1 MTNSPNF
8 IAHIRDLIGKD
19 DFKTAIQQLS
29 ILLKESP
36 RLDEAVQQSARYNN
50 VLEKIRLGLLDFET
64 ANITQ
69 NQIRYGI
76 LELLREIEEQEQAQP
91 SIKAEVERYAVKY
104 EKNVVK
110 NSTITAGGNVTIGDT
125 VHTESNM
132 SRRLRLFLYVFVP
145 LLAIGFAFLY
155 NKNQKLNEPLNLTVR
170 VSDTT
175 PNPNIP
181 FEKAKVTLTY
191 GDKTESQ
198 IVEKEATFKGIP
210 PNFRDAN
217 VQIKCEADGFV
228 MVQNNFTLSENT
240 VTIPLSRDNSLRTL
254 FGHIKD
260 EKGNS
265 LADVQLTVQDISVLS
280 NASGSYTLAMPFEKQ
295 LKIQRLKAFK
305 QGFKDWDYETPVISG
320 TPVNIILKQ

>member
-29 ILLKESP
+29 VLLKESP

-64 ANITQ
+64 ANIAQ
-69 NQIRYGI
+69 NQIRYGV
-76 LELLREIEEQEQAQP
+76 LELLREIEEQEQTQP
-91 SIKAEVERYAVKY
+91 SIKAEVERYAVKF

-155 NKNQKLNEPLNLTVR
+155 NKNQKLNEPLNLTVK
-170 VSDTT
+170 VSDAT

-181 FEKAKVTLTY
+181 FEKAKVILTY

-240 VTIPLSRDNSLRTL
+240 VTIPLSRDNSLGTI
-254 FGHIKD
+254 FGCIKD
-260 EKGNS
+260 EKGKGLEN
-265 LADVQLTVQDISVLS
+265 VQLTVQDISVLS
-280 NASGSYTLAMPFEKQ
+280 KASGDYTLAMPFEKQ
-295 LKIQRLKAFK
+295 LKKQRLRAFK